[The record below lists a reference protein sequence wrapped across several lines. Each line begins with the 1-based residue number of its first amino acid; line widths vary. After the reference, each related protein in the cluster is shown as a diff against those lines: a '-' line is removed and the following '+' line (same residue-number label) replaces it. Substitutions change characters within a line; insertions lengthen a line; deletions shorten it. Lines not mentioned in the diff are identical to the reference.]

1 MLTSNLDKQSKK
13 KLDKLLEKHNNDYKS
28 LIDSLY
34 DFHINQL
41 KRGIQ
46 NIKID
51 LAYFEN
57 KFGITT
63 EKFYKHFR
71 AGDYA
76 DENND
81 YLEWSGEYEI
91 LLDYEKELKE
101 LEA

>member
-1 MLTSNLDKQSKK
+1 
-13 KLDKLLEKHNNDYKS
+13 LDKLLEKHNNDYKS

-63 EKFYKHFR
+63 EKFYERFR

-76 DENND
+76 DEKND